1 MVALLWIG
9 FLLFVLIMLALD
21 LGVFNRQA
29 HVIST
34 REALRWTGLCVAL
47 ALVFTGVVYYIY
59 QHNWFDIAALET
71 LEKAQ
76 QHNTTP
82 GRLAALEFLLGYII
96 EMSLSLDNIFVI
108 ALIFSYF
115 GVPRIYQHRVLFWGI
130 MGALV
135 MRGIMIGVGVALI
148 LKFHWMIYAFGALLI
163 YTAFRMLFAGEGKV
177 EPERNP
183 LVRFARR
190 IYPVTTHF
198 EDEKFFT
205 HLNGRRA
212 ITPLFLCLLVIESTD
227 VLFAV
232 DSIPAIFGITK
243 DPFIVFTSNVFAI
256 LCLRSMYFALAGMLA
271 YFQHLKYSLIA
282 LLFYVGVKMLISD
295 IAPIPPL
302 LSLAIIVLLLGIGM
316 AASLLHPARPTV
328 TPAEPQPSEDDVGL

>member
-9 FLLFVLIMLALD
+9 FLVFVLTMLALD
-21 LGVFNRQA
+21 LGVFNRKA

-47 ALVFTGVVYYIY
+47 AVLFTGVVYYIY
-59 QHNWFDIAALET
+59 QHNWFDIAAFET

-76 QHNTTP
+76 LHKTTP
-82 GRLAALEFLLGYII
+82 GRLAALEFFQGYVI

-130 MGALV
+130 MGALI

-148 LKFHWMIYAFGALLI
+148 RQFHWMIYAFGALLI

-177 EPERNP
+177 EPDRNP

-190 IYPVTTHF
+190 IYPVTSSF
-198 EDEKFFT
+198 EEEKFFT
-205 HLNGRRA
+205 QMNGRRA

-232 DSIPAIFGITK
+232 DSIPAIFGITQ

-271 YFQHLKYSLIA
+271 YFQYLKYSLIA

-295 IAPIPPL
+295 FAHIPPL
-302 LSLAIIVLLLGIGM
+302 LSLAIILLLLGMGM
-316 AASLLHPARPTV
+316 AASLLHS
-328 TPAEPQPSEDDVGL
+328 AEKVVPSPEQQPPEDDVGL